1 MDISSEKA
9 IEFNDWLEQKWSKE
23 ITKCSSWNKWKNGGR
38 ILKIWKAG
46 NTENYKE
53 NFTNKILL
61 VSKPH
66 DTSACQYSQFVSRK
80 HIWTV

>member
-9 IEFNDWLEQKWSKE
+9 IEFNDWLEQKWLKE
-23 ITKCSSWNKWKNGGR
+23 ITKYSSWNKWKNGGR

-53 NFTNKILL
+53 KFYKKNSFGFKAPWYFCMPIF
-61 VSKPH
+61 SI
-66 DTSACQYSQFVSRK
+66 CF
-80 HIWTV
+80 